1 MEHLS
6 HDQMTALLKTARSH
20 SERDYLMGV
29 LAYRH
34 GLRATEVC
42 RLKVSQFDCT
52 SGEVL
57 LDVQRLKGSLR
68 TVQPLFPEER
78 EAVLRWI
85 SGKQPS
91 EYLFPGKKPGTHLTR
106 QMFFLLFRSYCKET
120 GIIPAHL
127 SHPHVAKHSLAM
139 HVIQRAG
146 IENTRTY
153 LGHKNLQSTAHY
165 LKADDATAS
174 RAVAAAMVGL

>member
-6 HDQMTALLKTARSH
+6 HDQVTTLLKVARAH
-20 SERDYLMGV
+20 SDRDYLMIL

-42 RLKVSQFDCT
+42 SLRVRQFDIT
-52 SGEVL
+52 ANDIF

-78 EAVLRWI
+78 EPVLMRI
-85 SGKQPS
+85 AGKRPND
-91 EYLFPGKKPGTHLTR
+91 YLFPGKKPGKHLTR
-106 QMFFLLFRSYCKET
+106 VMFYLLFHRYCKET
-120 GIIPAHL
+120 GIIAAHL
-127 SHPHVAKHSLAM
+127 SHPHIAKHTLAM
-139 HVIQRAG
+139 HVIQKAG
-146 IENTRTY
+146 IENTRRF
-153 LGHKNLQSTAHY
+153 LGHRNLQSTAHY

-174 RAVAAAMVGL
+174 KAVAAAMGD